1 MIPTSFTP
9 MILKM
14 VLGKKILPKITEVIA
29 EHIAKMFKLPQLINY
44 MEMPNEADLRIDKL
58 EAQIKMLAE
67 DQHPPVID
75 LDEWED
81 VKNIINK
88 LKNKKV
94 FKKLA
99 K

>member
-67 DQHPPVID
+67 DSHPPKPFEERISA
-75 LDEWED
+75 LE
-81 VKNIINK
+81 
-88 LKNKKV
+88 
-94 FKKLA
+94 KKLA